1 MKSFSSEID
10 NEKQSVIV
18 SDFTSA
24 KQIEKEEAIKIKIA
38 SIRNESERD
47 KQERGFALAKEHD
60 RILDEKLKRAQDAYV
75 NEKLRH
81 ELKNQLVFKGDER
94 TYEQRERE
102 LRHEYVQTP
111 EGKGICAEH
120 DGQKADRWQ
129 NYERILDEAIQA
141 EREQGISTALKS
153 AESERAPEA
162 EPSRR
167 VLRRDFSKSAGIER
181 D

>member
-94 TYEQRERE
+94 
-102 LRHEYVQTP
+102 
-111 EGKGICAEH
+111 
-120 DGQKADRWQ
+120 DRK
-129 NYERILDEAIQA
+129 
-141 EREQGISTALKS
+141 STRLNS
-153 AESERAPEA
+153 SHY
-162 EPSRR
+162 S
-167 VLRRDFSKSAGIER
+167 
-181 D
+181 